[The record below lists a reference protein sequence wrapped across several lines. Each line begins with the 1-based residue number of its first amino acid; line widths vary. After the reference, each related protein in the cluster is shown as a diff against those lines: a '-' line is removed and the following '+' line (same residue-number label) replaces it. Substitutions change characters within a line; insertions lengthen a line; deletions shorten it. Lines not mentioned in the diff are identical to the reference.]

1 MKILVDKED
10 IEKAHAEIARLQN
23 HPLLHGLIIGDI
35 VKDIATEAD
44 DLLLKILKENESS
57 TAPFVGDIKIITSD
71 ALKEG
76 TCVFISTLTDTSRI
90 RKMLIEQYQGNK

>member
-10 IEKAHAEIARLQN
+10 IVNAHLAIERINN

-44 DLLLKILKENESS
+44 DLLVKILKENDSS
-57 TAPFVGDIKIITSD
+57 VAPFVGDMKIITSD
-71 ALKEG
+71 AIKEG

-90 RKMLIEQYQGNK
+90 RKMLVEQYQEKK